1 MRRLKRSVK
10 ALPFDTA
17 KTIVNSFVIS
27 RIDYCNSLF
36 AGLPH
41 CSINRLQGVKNAAA
55 RLLCHAG
62 WRAHVSSLLRDR
74 LHWLRVPQRIQY
86 KLCLLTFKA
95 LHGMASEY
103 IAELCHRDAGDT
115 ARSRLRSST
124 HGLLQMPF
132 TRTQFG
138 DRAFAVAGPQAWNGL
153 PSALRSME
161 SLASIK
167 SMLKTHLFNFV

>member
-1 MRRLKRSVK
+1 MRRLKSSLK

-17 KTIVNSFVIS
+17 KTIENSFVIS

-36 AGLPH
+36 AGLPQ
-41 CSINRLQGVKNAAA
+41 CSINRLQGVMNAAA

-74 LHWLRVPQRIQY
+74 LHWLRVPQRIRY
-86 KLCLLTFKA
+86 KLCLLSA
-95 LHGMASEY
+95 HLQGMAPEY

-124 HGLLQMPF
+124 HGVLQLPF

-153 PSALRSME
+153 PSALRSTDC
-161 SLASIK
+161 LASFK
-167 SMLKTHLFNFV
+167 TMLKTHLFNYV